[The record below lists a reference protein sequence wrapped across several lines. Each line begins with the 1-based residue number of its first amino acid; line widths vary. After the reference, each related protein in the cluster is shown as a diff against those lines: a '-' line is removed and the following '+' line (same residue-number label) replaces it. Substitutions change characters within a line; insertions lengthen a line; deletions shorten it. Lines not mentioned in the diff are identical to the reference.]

1 VSSGMLRFQEVESGR
16 APPSGSGGLVAK
28 RYSILQSLGR
38 GSFGSVYL
46 VQDNKATDG
55 EKLAVVIFLDE
66 VVKVERVVEAG
77 IVLRYLLVNPSKK
90 ITVSNAPPFIKN
102 GDLCKALSRRQLY
115 MILKDADSHLNLTL
129 NFKQETK
136 GQRAVKTEQFFP
148 DLNGFIRS
156 VNQLR
161 KDDVFSDQEIYRLRK
176 LEWTFLPQSC
186 RRAVI
191 TLLPKKRRP
200 PGPEELETGLF
211 ALQGTTRSLSKALAL
226 RLREVM
232 AEDQEKAFDR
242 VEHQYLWKT
251 LAAFGF
257 SPGFIARIQ
266 RPSSLWHRL
275 AVVDPPS
282 NLLSRVQ
289 AILVN
294 FFWDR
299 LHWLP
304 QAVLFLP
311 KEEGGQGLV
320 HLASR
325 CVSFRLQFIQ
335 RLLYGPQDLVWRP
348 LAQLTLQSVG
358 GLGLQQ
364 SVFLMDF
371 KTVNLFSLPVF
382 YRGLFS
388 MWKLL
393 WRQGVQ
399 ERHMLGEYSRGLT
412 APCSGDPFPS
422 LIICPSSNQQGENN
436 PASMD
441 PADPGAITKALS
453 AQGII
458 VGKHDSQIQEMV
470 DTLRDLSNS
479 MARMQTQLS
488 LLTPGSAGSEGTP
501 PGLNSSLAA
510 GSTVSTPREP
520 FVPTPESYAGDLG
533 SCSRFLFQC
542 SIVFVQQPSSYS
554 SDNAKIGYVVNLLR
568 GKASDWATALW
579 QANSPV
585 LQSFDSFIAE
595 MKKVFDHPVQGQ
607 EAVKRLLDLRQG
619 SQSVAA
625 YSVDF
630 RILAAASGWDS
641 LALKGIFYKGLAE
654 KIKDKLSLRDEPDSL
669 DSLISL
675 AIRIDNRPRERQR
688 ERGTLMPKLAQP
700 ASASPPLPLSFAP
713 SPHSPPPVALPSVS
727 EEPMQLGRAKLS
739 SPQPRGFGEC
749 RFIVEVDASET
760 GIGAVLSQRCPVDQ
774 KVHPCAFFSRRLT
787 PAERNYDVG
796 NRELLAVV
804 LALQEWRHWL
814 EGAEQPFLVWTD
826 HKNLAYLR
834 SAKRLNPRQARWALF
849 LSRFEFTLTY
859 RPGSHNTKPDALSR
873 QFSLD
878 TSPSEPA
885 SILPPS
891 CIVGAASWDIETR
904 VQEALKDHPAPNN
917 CPKDRLFVPSNL
929 RSLVLQWIH
938 TSKFSCH
945 PGIRRTLFLLQQRFW
960 WPRMAQDTQEYINA
974 CSVCARGKSSHRAP
988 AGFLKPLPI
997 PHRPWSHIAVDF
1009 VSGLPPSQEVPSS
1022 LLRYGQLFA
1031 KHLVQLPSLSSG
1043 YHPQS
1048 NGQTERANQSLETAL
1063 RCVAARNPASWST
1076 QLAWVEYAHNSLSNS
1091 STGMS
1096 PFMAANGFQ
1105 PPLFPSQEEDT
1116 AVPSVQAHLRRCR
1129 GVWRA
1134 VRAAL
1139 VRSST
1144 RSQKSANQ
1152 TTPPSAG
1159 LSTGSKGVALLP

>member
-1 VSSGMLRFQEVESGR
+1 
-16 APPSGSGGLVAK
+16 
-28 RYSILQSLGR
+28 
-38 GSFGSVYL
+38 
-46 VQDNKATDG
+46 
-55 EKLAVVIFLDE
+55 
-66 VVKVERVVEAG
+66 
-77 IVLRYLLVNPSKK
+77 
-90 ITVSNAPPFIKN
+90 
-102 GDLCKALSRRQLY
+102 
-115 MILKDADSHLNLTL
+115 
-129 NFKQETK
+129 
-136 GQRAVKTEQFFP
+136 
-148 DLNGFIRS
+148 
-156 VNQLR
+156 
-161 KDDVFSDQEIYRLRK
+161 
-176 LEWTFLPQSC
+176 
-186 RRAVI
+186 
-191 TLLPKKRRP
+191 
-200 PGPEELETGLF
+200 
-211 ALQGTTRSLSKALAL
+211 
-226 RLREVM
+226 
-232 AEDQEKAFDR
+232 
-242 VEHQYLWKT
+242 
-251 LAAFGF
+251 
-257 SPGFIARIQ
+257 
-266 RPSSLWHRL
+266 
-275 AVVDPPS
+275 
-282 NLLSRVQ
+282 
-289 AILVN
+289 
-294 FFWDR
+294 
-299 LHWLP
+299 
-304 QAVLFLP
+304 
-311 KEEGGQGLV
+311 
-320 HLASR
+320 
-325 CVSFRLQFIQ
+325 
-335 RLLYGPQDLVWRP
+335 
-348 LAQLTLQSVG
+348 
-358 GLGLQQ
+358 
-364 SVFLMDF
+364 
-371 KTVNLFSLPVF
+371 
-382 YRGLFS
+382 
-388 MWKLL
+388 
-393 WRQGVQ
+393 
-399 ERHMLGEYSRGLT
+399 
-412 APCSGDPFPS
+412 
-422 LIICPSSNQQGENN
+422 
-436 PASMD
+436 MD

-479 MARMQTQLS
+479 IARMQTQLS

-501 PGLNSSLAA
+501 PGLSSSLAA
-510 GSTVSTPREP
+510 GSTVSTPCEP

-630 RILAAASGWDS
+630 RILAAASVYHDLAPVFSKAKATS
-641 LALKGIFYKGLAE
+641 LPPHRPYDCPIDLL
-654 KIKDKLSLRDEPDSL
+654 PDPPHLHSAL
-669 DSLISL
+669 DSFLL
-675 AIRIDNRPRERQR
+675 RRRTRPFDQCIDF
-688 ERGTLMPKLAQP
+688 RGLNDITIKNKY
-700 ASASPPLPLSFAP
+700 PLPLIDPAFEPFHQATIFSKLDLRNAYHLVRIREGDEWKTAFNTPLGHFEYQVMPFGLTNAP
-713 SPHSPPPVALPSVS
+713 AVFQAMINDVLRDMLNRFIFVYLDDILIFSRSLPEHTQHVRQVLQRLLENQLFVKAEKCEFHVS
-727 EEPMQLGRAKLS
+727 K
-739 SPQPRGFGEC
+739 
-749 RFIVEVDASET
+749 FIVEVDASET

-1009 VSGLPPSQEVPSS
+1009 VSGLPPSQ
-1022 LLRYGQLFA
+1022 
-1031 KHLVQLPSLSSG
+1031 
-1043 YHPQS
+1043 
-1048 NGQTERANQSLETAL
+1048 
-1063 RCVAARNPASWST
+1063 
-1076 QLAWVEYAHNSLSNS
+1076 
-1091 STGMS
+1091 GMS

-1144 RSQKSANQ
+1144 RSQKSANKLRRPAPDYLPGQ
-1152 TTPPSAG
+1152 KVWLSSRDLPLQVPSRKLAPRYIGPYVVEKVINPSSVRLKLPPSLRIHPTFHVSLLKPFTPSELCPPSDSPPPPQLIDGHPAYSVKEVLDVRRRG
-1159 LSTGSKGVALLP
+1159 RGYQYLVDWEGYGPGGALLDLSQTHFG